1 MMNSIDASQPSSY
14 FGEEDDD
21 PSRRIRL
28 LMKLRTAGIQDTAV
42 LSAMES
48 TPREKFVTEAF
59 TQHAYDDT
67 ALPIACGQTISQPT
81 VVAWMTAALSINNRH
96 TVLEIGTGCGY
107 QTAILSRL
115 ARRVYTIERHR
126 ELMDEAKARFDEL
139 GFSNVVTRTGDGTK
153 GWREAAP
160 FDRILVTAAATE
172 VPEVLLGQLRAGGV
186 MVVPVGA
193 DSGNQVLLRIQKD
206 DHGEI
211 HTQHLMSVRFV
222 PLVSGTAS

>member
-1 MMNSIDASQPSSY
+1 MMKLMDAGLPSSY

-59 TQHAYDDT
+59 AQHAYDDT

-81 VVAWMTAALSINNRH
+81 VVAWMTAALSLNDRH

-115 ARRVYTIERHR
+115 ARRVYSIERHR
-126 ELMDEAKARFDEL
+126 ELMDAAKQRFDEL
-139 GFSNVVTRTGDGTK
+139 GFTNIVTRTGDGSK

-160 FDRILVTAAATE
+160 FDRILVTAAASE
-172 VPEVLLGQLRAGGV
+172 IPEVLLAQLRVGGV
-186 MVVPVGA
+186 AVIPVGA
-193 DSGNQVLLRIQKD
+193 ENGNQVLLRIHKD
-206 DHGEI
+206 ENGEL
-211 HTQHLMSVRFV
+211 HTQHLMPVRFV
-222 PLVSGTAS
+222 PLVTG